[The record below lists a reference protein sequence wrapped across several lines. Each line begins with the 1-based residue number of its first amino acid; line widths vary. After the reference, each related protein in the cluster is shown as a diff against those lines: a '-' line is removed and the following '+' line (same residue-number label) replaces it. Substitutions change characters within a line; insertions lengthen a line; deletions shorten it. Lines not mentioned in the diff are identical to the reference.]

1 MSEGKQTQTEQEAPE
16 QVNSS
21 SLSQDWDDWLGQKP
35 VKRRLTV
42 SVKHRLILKLLRLRA
57 TRTTTGSNHV
67 RTRDGTGVLFSE
79 DRTLYGTTRSETHR
93 GRSSSSNDSSGSG
106 WGGGD
111 SSNSTELKQ

>member
-57 TRTTTGSNHV
+57 TRTTTGSNHAV
-67 RTRDGTGVLFSE
+67 HVME
-79 DRTLYGTTRSETHR
+79 QE
-93 GRSSSSNDSSGSG
+93 SSSVKTVHCMALREVKRTGDGAAAATTARDR
-106 WGGGD
+106 GGGAATAAIAL
-111 SSNSTELKQ
+111 N